1 MNEGEYLIVLV
12 SVSDAKAGVALGR
25 VLVEERLAGCVQ
37 VIPGGTAIYRW
48 QGVLYTDPQAQLII
62 KTTRAAWPALQ
73 TRIPELHSDDIPE
86 ILALPVAGGLASYL
100 HWMDE
105 VVTA

>member
-1 MNEGEYLIVLV
+1 MNEYLAVLV

-25 VLVEERLAGCVQ
+25 TLVEERLAGCVQ

-62 KTTRAAWPALQ
+62 KTRRAAWPALQ
-73 TRIPELHSDDIPE
+73 ARILELHSDETPE
-86 ILALPVAGGLASYL
+86 IIALPVADGLPAYL
-100 HWMDE
+100 RWMDD